1 MSHTGE
7 RIPRVSVIVPVR
19 DRHDLLRDLLDAM
32 AKQTYRDFELIVV
45 DDGSSDG
52 SGDEARS
59 AAGRGLAVR
68 VERTTGIGAVAA
80 RSLGVARAR
89 SDLLAFTDSDC
100 VPDPG
105 WLAAGVAALES
116 GADIVA
122 GATTAIRPPHVLERT
137 VYEEVDDGL
146 CATCNVFY
154 RREAFERAGGFREAG
169 RRLGFRFNRRARKL
183 GFGEDTLL
191 AWRVRRSG
199 RFEFVPDALV
209 RHAVLRPSVREIL
222 WRTWVAGAFPALV
235 RDVPELRALLLR
247 GRIWLGPPRR
257 LPVYAL
263 IPAAA
268 VPWRVWMLPAVGAW
282 WLASTTM
289 AMRRSRG
296 SRKRRLMAIPVEMAV
311 DLITGMALV
320 AGSIRA
326 RTLVL

>member
-1 MSHTGE
+1 MSPTAE
-7 RIPRVSVIVPVR
+7 RLPRVSVIVPVR
-19 DRHDLLRDLLDAM
+19 DRRDLLRDLLDGLAN
-32 AKQTYRDFELIVV
+32 QTMNDFEVVVV
-45 DDGSSDG
+45 DDGSTDG
-52 SGDEARS
+52 SWDEAHN
-59 AAGRGLAVR
+59 AAGRGLLVR

-80 RSLGVARAR
+80 RSVGVASAR

-122 GATTAIRPPHVLERT
+122 GATTAARAPDVLERT

-154 RREAFERAGGFREAG
+154 RRTAFDAAGGFTEAG
-169 RRLGFRFNRRARKL
+169 RLLGFRFNRRAKKL

-191 AWRVRRSG
+191 AWRVRRTG
-199 RFEFVPDALV
+199 RFEFEPRALV
-209 RHAVLRPSVREIL
+209 RHGVLRPSVREIL
-222 WRTWVAGAFPALV
+222 WRTWVVGAFPTLV
-235 RDVPELRALLLR
+235 REVPELRTLLLR
-247 GRIWLGPPRR
+247 GRMWLGPRRR

-268 VPWRVWMLPAVGAW
+268 LPWRIWLLPAVGVW
-282 WLASTTM
+282 WVAATTIT
-289 AMRRSRG
+289 MRRARG
-296 SRKRRLMAIPVEMAV
+296 SRKRRLLAIPVEMAV
-311 DLITGMALV
+311 DAITAVALV